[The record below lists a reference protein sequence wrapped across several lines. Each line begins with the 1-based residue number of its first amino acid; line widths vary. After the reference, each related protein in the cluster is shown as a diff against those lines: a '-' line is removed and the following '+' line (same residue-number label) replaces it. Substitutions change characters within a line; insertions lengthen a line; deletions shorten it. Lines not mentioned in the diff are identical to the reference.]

1 MVKREHFP
9 HGMLNNGYFN
19 APAYKIFSF
28 VCCLIFVTRFSLL
41 YKKIEQILGLVLTK
55 SHDFF
60 ESFHD
65 FVLESVHTIF
75 LWLHNSPLT

>member
-1 MVKREHFP
+1 MVILMRRHIKF
-9 HGMLNNGYFN
+9 
-19 APAYKIFSF
+19 FSF

-41 YKKIEQILGLVLTK
+41 HKKIEQILGLVLTK
-55 SHDFF
+55 SYEFF

-75 LWLHNSPLT
+75 FGSTTRLSRDAGHSYLDRGVG